1 MASSVHGS
9 DVSDVIPQAPA
20 APAAAAAA
28 AQLTP
33 TAKDVARRHRRW
45 NTGSAAQLALYR
57 HDWKF
62 SSPLKHFL
70 CVVHTLNCSRQVGDR
85 TGKTYRCQ
93 HAIAKVYHS
102 EDHG

>member
-45 NTGSAAQLALYR
+45 NTGSTALDSTLQAR
-57 HDWKF
+57 LEIF
-62 SSPLKHFL
+62 IF
-70 CVVHTLNCSRQVGDR
+70 CVVHTLNCCGQVGDR
-85 TGKTYRCQ
+85 TGKTYWCQ

>member
-28 AQLTP
+28 AAQLTP

-45 NTGSAAQLALYR
+45 NTGSTALDSTLQARLEIFITAEALPLCSPHSQLLRA
-57 HDWKF
+57 
-62 SSPLKHFL
+62 
-70 CVVHTLNCSRQVGDR
+70 SR
-85 TGKTYRCQ
+85 
-93 HAIAKVYHS
+93 
-102 EDHG
+102 

>member
-45 NTGSAAQLALYR
+45 TALDSTLQARLEIFFTTEALPLCSPHSQLLRA
-57 HDWKF
+57 
-62 SSPLKHFL
+62 
-70 CVVHTLNCSRQVGDR
+70 SR
-85 TGKTYRCQ
+85 
-93 HAIAKVYHS
+93 
-102 EDHG
+102 

>member
-45 NTGSAAQLALYR
+45 NTGSTALDSTLQARLEIFITTEALPLCSPHSQLLRA
-57 HDWKF
+57 
-62 SSPLKHFL
+62 
-70 CVVHTLNCSRQVGDR
+70 SR
-85 TGKTYRCQ
+85 
-93 HAIAKVYHS
+93 
-102 EDHG
+102 